1 MFWVR
6 QLINGLTQGS
16 IYALLAIGYS
26 LIFGKLLLVTFA
38 FGEIV
43 VFGVLIF
50 VYLYTIMGFS
60 LFVSMIIA
68 LPIAWVFGILVDKIC
83 YEKFRGKPRFLML
96 ITTIGFGIFLQS
108 FTQIVFGTGNHV
120 FPTFIK
126 GQLSIGEINVNYI
139 NIFIIAVT
147 IVLLVVLSLFF
158 NKTKLGMGIKAISMD
173 QDAVMLVGVNVNKSV
188 KFGHSLGCVIG
199 VFAGIMLASFYNVI
213 GAGMGPMLGLKAF
226 TVVVF
231 GGITSMPGAVLAA
244 YILGILENLSVATFG
259 SVSRDIVAFSI
270 LIIVLVLRPSGL
282 LGEKIDLF

>member
-43 VFGVLIF
+43 IFGALIF
-50 VYLYTIMGFS
+50 VYLHTIMGFS

-68 LPIAWVFGILVDKIC
+68 LPIVWVFGILVDKIC
-83 YEKFRGKPRFLML
+83 YEKFRAKPRFLML
-96 ITTIGFGIFLQS
+96 ITTIGFGIFLRS
-108 FTQIVFGTGNHV
+108 FTQIVFGTGNQV
-120 FPTFIK
+120 FPTFIE

-139 NIFIIAVT
+139 NIFIVAST
-147 IVLLVVLSLFF
+147 IVLLIVLSLFF
-158 NKTKLGMGIKAISMD
+158 NKTKLGMGIKTISMD
-173 QDAVMLVGVNVNKSV
+173 QDAVKLVGVNVNKSV

-199 VFAGIMLASFYNVI
+199 VFAGIMLASFYNII

-231 GGITSMPGAVLAA
+231 GGITSMPGAIIAA